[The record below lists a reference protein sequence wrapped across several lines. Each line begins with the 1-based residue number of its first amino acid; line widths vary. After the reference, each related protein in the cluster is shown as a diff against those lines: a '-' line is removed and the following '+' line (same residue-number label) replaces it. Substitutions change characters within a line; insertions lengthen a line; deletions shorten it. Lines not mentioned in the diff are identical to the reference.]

1 VRVSNGCFGGSLGAG
16 WALVKRVPKTAPKGR
31 RFLQV
36 CGYMRVT
43 NKKNAADQMAR
54 DNTDRRI
61 FVSPDRSSKLRASLY
76 LIKPLCSL
84 QMRISSAA
92 IICYST
98 VMGAKSTSLLASAA
112 ELWISE
118 LQPSQWQDVLA
129 VSEVKPS

>member
-1 VRVSNGCFGGSLGAG
+1 MRVSNGCFGGSLGAG

-84 QMRISSAA
+84 QMTISSAA
-92 IICYST
+92 IYGTTQSW
-98 VMGAKSTSLLASAA
+98 VAKSASLLAFAA
-112 ELWISE
+112 EFQISE
-118 LQPSQWQDVLA
+118 SVAGCPHRL
-129 VSEVKPS
+129 